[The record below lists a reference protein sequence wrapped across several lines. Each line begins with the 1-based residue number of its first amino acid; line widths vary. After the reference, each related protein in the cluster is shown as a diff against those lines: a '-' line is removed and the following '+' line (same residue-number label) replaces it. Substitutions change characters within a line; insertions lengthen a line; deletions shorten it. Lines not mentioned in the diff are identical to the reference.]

1 MSEEHP
7 PAQETAHGKYDQ
19 RDAETQMVL
28 GGFVTFISIPVLVGT
43 FWADRPHAMVVNII
57 AGLVLMG
64 VGIAI
69 GIVGLRGYF
78 RLKRKA
84 Q

>member
-7 PAQETAHGKYDQ
+7 PAHKTVHGQYGQ

-28 GGFVTFISIPVLVGT
+28 GGFVTFISIPVLLGT
-43 FWADRPHAMVVNII
+43 FWAQRPHAMVVNVI
-57 AGLVLMG
+57 AGLVLMS
-64 VGIAI
+64 VGIVI
-69 GIVGLRGYF
+69 GVIGLRGY
-78 RLKRKA
+78 LKLKHKA